1 MVLTGLLSLH
11 HACNEEENCDEDV
24 NVNLTGIFKKIYLSL
39 SRSVYKK
46 KKKGTRVISVK
57 T

>member
-46 KKKGTRVISVK
+46 KKRNESN
-57 T
+57 

>member
-11 HACNEEENCDEDV
+11 HACNEEENACDEDV
-24 NVNLTGIFKKIYLSL
+24 NVNLIEIFKKISLSL
-39 SRSVYKK
+39 F